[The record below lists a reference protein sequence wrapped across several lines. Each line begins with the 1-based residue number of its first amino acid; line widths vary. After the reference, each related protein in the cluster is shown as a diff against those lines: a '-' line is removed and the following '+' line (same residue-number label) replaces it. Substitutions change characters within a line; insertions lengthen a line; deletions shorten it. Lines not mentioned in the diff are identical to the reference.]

1 MLPLRQQG
9 TAPCANAGEGGR
21 HGRTQEAR
29 SRISR
34 SLCPRRAHPLLVQ
47 PLLPGIVGRGRDLGG
62 PGRVHGNRH
71 HRCGGVHLCKHK
83 RGLPSDASSLA
94 QVCAYAAFYAAAVLA
109 ILFFW
114 NWFDELAREGDQ
126 SQTRNNYWV
135 VINTLYIVLMG
146 TVSCHLWRK

>member
-1 MLPLRQQG
+1 MDALKKPVAVFLG
-9 TAPCANAGEGGR
+9 LSALAVLIHFWFSPFYPK
-21 HGRTQEAR
+21 
-29 SRISR
+29 
-34 SLCPRRAHPLLVQ
+34 SLDVGAIWEVLDAFMAI
-47 PLLPGIVGRGRDLGG
+47 GIILAV
-62 PGRVHGNRH
+62 VYT
-71 HRCGGVHLCKHK
+71 CKHK

-109 ILFFW
+109 VLFFW
-114 NWFDELAREGDQ
+114 NWFDELAQEGDQ

>member
-1 MLPLRQQG
+1 MDALKKPVAVFLG
-9 TAPCANAGEGGR
+9 LSALAVLIHFWFSPFYPESWDVGAIWEVLDAFM
-21 HGRTQEAR
+21 A
-29 SRISR
+29 I
-34 SLCPRRAHPLLVQ
+34 
-47 PLLPGIVGRGRDLGG
+47 GIIAAV
-62 PGRVHGNRH
+62 VYT
-71 HRCGGVHLCKHK
+71 CKHK
-83 RGLPSDASSLA
+83 RGLTSDASSLA

-109 ILFFW
+109 VLFFW

>member
-1 MLPLRQQG
+1 MSVKGVAMDALKKPVAVFLG
-9 TAPCANAGEGGR
+9 LSALAVLIHFWFSPFYPESWNVGAIWEVMDVFMAIGIIAAVVYTCA
-21 HGRTQEAR
+21 
-29 SRISR
+29 
-34 SLCPRRAHPLLVQ
+34 
-47 PLLPGIVGRGRDLGG
+47 
-62 PGRVHGNRH
+62 
-71 HRCGGVHLCKHK
+71 HK

-114 NWFDELAREGDQ
+114 NWFDELAQEGDQ

>member
-1 MLPLRQQG
+1 MPVKGVAMDALKKPVAVYLG
-9 TAPCANAGEGGR
+9 LSALAVLIHFWFSPFYPESWDVGAIWEVLDVFMAIGIIAAVVYTCA
-21 HGRTQEAR
+21 
-29 SRISR
+29 
-34 SLCPRRAHPLLVQ
+34 
-47 PLLPGIVGRGRDLGG
+47 
-62 PGRVHGNRH
+62 
-71 HRCGGVHLCKHK
+71 HK

>member
-1 MLPLRQQG
+1 MDALKKPVAVFLG
-9 TAPCANAGEGGR
+9 LSALAVLIHFWFSPFYPESWDVGAIWEVLDVFMA
-21 HGRTQEAR
+21 
-29 SRISR
+29 I
-34 SLCPRRAHPLLVQ
+34 
-47 PLLPGIVGRGRDLGG
+47 GIILAV
-62 PGRVHGNRH
+62 VYT
-71 HRCGGVHLCKHK
+71 CKHK